1 MFFLSQNSRW
11 CFDPLALFFLG
22 VIALVSLPSFLF
34 SAGYLRMQFSRR
46 RSFLAM
52 GLTILF
58 VLSMAAVVA
67 SANLILFLFAWE
79 FMSLVSYFLVVFE
92 HEHEASVKAGMIY
105 LVMTHVGTAFLL
117 AAFLLMHAQTGT
129 WDFAG
134 IRAAAPAFS
143 PVLKNILFGLL
154 LAGFGTKAGI
164 VPVHI
169 WLPYAHPQ
177 APAPVSSIMS
187 GAMIKVAIYGI
198 LRFIVGMLGVPE
210 AWWGGAILVAAGI
223 SCLAGVIYALMEH
236 DIKKLLAYHSV
247 ENIGII
253 LLGIGAGMIFWRW
266 GWGVLAC
273 AAFAAGL
280 YHTVNHAVFKG
291 LLFLCSGSIHVAT
304 GTRDIEKM
312 GGLMKRMP
320 QTAASFLVGAMA
332 ISALPPLSGFVSE
345 WLIFQVLFAGLRDA
359 ASGGKMLF
367 AGMMACLAL
376 TSALAA
382 ACFVKAFG
390 VTFLAMP
397 RSHAAAAA
405 TEVPRSMRS
414 AMIFLAALTV
424 ALGLGAGLVWKILCA
439 VAMSFLEAPASTWSS
454 LLSGSWGV
462 IRFPE
467 TDACLRTP
475 VIMLALGAG
484 MAAVYAFVRLAA
496 RQRPVIVG
504 RTWDCGYYRLDHRTE
519 YTATAFSK
527 PFRIAFGF
535 FLLPYRKTEKIRDS
549 FYHVKEFTYET
560 ATTPVF
566 KRYLYGPV
574 VGGLFKLAQYVR
586 GFQMGSIHWY
596 LAYIFVTILALVII
610 FGRP

>member
-1 MFFLSQNSRW
+1 
-11 CFDPLALFFLG
+11 
-22 VIALVSLPSFLF
+22 
-34 SAGYLRMQFSRR
+34 
-46 RSFLAM
+46 
-52 GLTILF
+52 
-58 VLSMAAVVA
+58 MAAVVA

-117 AAFLLMHAQTGT
+117 AAFLLMHAETGT
-129 WDFAG
+129 WDFEG
-134 IRAAAPAFS
+134 IRAAASAF
-143 PVLKNILFGLL
+143 PPGLKNVLFGLL
-154 LAGFGTKAGI
+154 LAGFGMKAGI
-164 VPVHI
+164 VPLHI

-177 APAPVSSIMS
+177 APASVSSIMS

-198 LRFIVGMLGVPE
+198 LRFIAGMLGVPP
-210 AWWGGAILVAAGI
+210 AWWGSAILVVAGI
-223 SCLAGVIYALMEH
+223 SCLVGVIYALMEH

-253 LLGIGAGMIFWRW
+253 LLGVGAGMVFRNW
-266 GWGVLAC
+266 GWEVLAC

-291 LLFLCSGSIHVAT
+291 LLFLCSGSIQVAT
-304 GTRDIEKM
+304 GTRDIEKL
-312 GGLMKRMP
+312 GGLVKRMP

-345 WLIFQVLFAGLRDA
+345 WLIFQVFFAGLRDA
-359 ASGGKMLF
+359 SCGGKLFF

-390 VTFLAMP
+390 VAFLAMP
-397 RSHAAAAA
+397 RSRAAAEAR
-405 TEVPRSMRS
+405 EVSLSMRS

-424 ALGLGAGLVWKILCA
+424 ALGLGAGLVWKIFYA
-439 VAMSFLEAPASTWSS
+439 IAANFLKPPASAWSG
-454 LLSGSWGV
+454 GSWDL
-462 IRFPE
+462 IRFPG
-467 TDACLRTP
+467 TGACLRTP
-475 VIMLALGAG
+475 MIMLALGAG
-484 MAAVYAFVRLAA
+484 IAAVCLLMRWTGRKAVVA
-496 RQRPVIVG
+496 VG

-535 FLLPYRKTEKIRDS
+535 FLFPIARPIRYGIRFITSRNSLMRRPRRPFLKDICM
-549 FYHVKEFTYET
+549 
-560 ATTPVF
+560 TPWS
-566 KRYLYGPV
+566 
-574 VGGLFKLAQYVR
+574 GGFSSWRNTSK
-586 GFQMGSIHWY
+586 GSRWAASTGIW
-596 LAYIFVTILALVII
+596 LIFL
-610 FGRP
+610 

>member
-34 SAGYLRMQFSRR
+34 SAGYLRRQFSGR
-46 RSFLAM
+46 RSLAAA
-52 GLTILF
+52 GLTVLF
-58 VLSMAAVVA
+58 VISMAAVVA

-79 FMSLVSYFLVVFE
+79 FMSLLSYFLVVFE
-92 HEHEASVKAGMIY
+92 HEHEASIKAGTIY

-117 AAFLLMHAQTGT
+117 AAFLLIHAQAGT
-129 WDFAG
+129 WDFEE
-134 IRAAAPAFS
+134 IRTAAPAFS
-143 PVLKNILFGLL
+143 VGLKNVLFGLL
-154 LAGFGTKAGI
+154 LVGFGMKAGI
-164 VPVHI
+164 VPLHI

-177 APAPVSSIMS
+177 APASVSSIMS
-187 GAMIKVAIYGI
+187 GAMIKVAVYGI
-198 LRFIVGMLGVPE
+198 LRFIAGMLGVPPV
-210 AWWGGAILVAAGI
+210 WWGSAILVAAGI
-223 SCLAGVIYALMEH
+223 SCLVGVIYALMEH

-253 LLGIGAGMIFWRW
+253 LLGIGAGMIFWHW
-266 GWGVLAC
+266 GWWVLAC

-304 GTRDIEKM
+304 GTKDIEKL
-312 GGLMKRMP
+312 GGLVKRMP

-345 WLIFQVLFAGLRDA
+345 WLIFQVFFAGLRDA
-359 ASGGKMLF
+359 ASGGKLFF

-397 RSHAAAAA
+397 RSRAAAEAG
-405 TEVPRSMRS
+405 EVSLSMRS
-414 AMIFLAALTV
+414 AMVFLAALTV

-439 VAMSFLEAPASTWSS
+439 VAASFLEAPAAAWDG
-454 LLSGSWGV
+454 LLSGSWGL
-462 IRFPE
+462 IRFPG

-475 VIMLALGAG
+475 MIMLALSAG
-484 MAAVYAFVRLAA
+484 IAVVYAFVRLVS
-496 RQRPVIVG
+496 RKHSVTVG
-504 RTWDCGYYRLDHRTE
+504 RTWDCGYYRLDYRTE

-549 FYHVKEFTYET
+549 FYHVKEFSYET

-566 KRYLYGPV
+566 KRYLYDPV
-574 VGGLFKLAQYVR
+574 VGGLFRLAQYVR

-596 LAYIFVTILALVII
+596 LAYVFVTILVLVVI

>member
-34 SAGYLRMQFSRR
+34 SAGYLRAQFSRG
-46 RSFLAM
+46 RSLLAT
-52 GLTILF
+52 GLTVFF

-117 AAFLLMHAQTGT
+117 AAFLLLHAQAGT
-129 WDFAG
+129 WDFEG
-134 IRAAAPAFS
+134 IRAAAPAFT
-143 PVLKNILFGLL
+143 PALKNILFGLF
-154 LAGFGTKAGI
+154 LAGFGMKAGI
-164 VPVHI
+164 VPLHI

-177 APAPVSSIMS
+177 APASVSSIMS
-187 GAMIKVAIYGI
+187 GAMIKVAIYGL
-198 LRFIVGMLGVPE
+198 LRFIAGMLGVPSV
-210 AWWGGAILVAAGI
+210 WWGHVILVAAGI
-223 SCLAGVIYALMEH
+223 SCLVGVIYALMEH

-253 LLGIGAGMIFWRW
+253 LLGIGAGMVFWSW
-266 GWGVLAC
+266 GWGVLAA

-291 LLFLCSGSIHVAT
+291 LLFLCSGSIQVAT
-304 GTRDIEKM
+304 GTRDIEKL
-312 GGLMKRMP
+312 GGLIKRMP

-345 WLIFQVLFAGLRDA
+345 WLIFQVFFAGLRDA
-359 ASGGKMLF
+359 SSGGKLFF

-390 VTFLAMP
+390 VAFLAMP
-397 RSHAAAAA
+397 RSRAAAEAREA
-405 TEVPRSMRS
+405 SLSMRS

-424 ALGLGAGLVWKILCA
+424 ALGLGAGLVWKMFCA
-439 VAMSFLEAPASTWSS
+439 VAASFLEPPASAWSG
-454 LLSGSWGV
+454 LFSGSWDL
-462 IRFPE
+462 IRFPG

-475 VIMLALGAG
+475 MIMLALGAG
-484 MAAVYAFVRLAA
+484 IAAVYLFVRLTA
-496 RQRPVIVG
+496 RKRVMTAG

-527 PFRIAFGF
+527 PFRIAFSF

-560 ATTPVF
+560 ATTPIF
-566 KRYLYGPV
+566 KRYLYDPMV
-574 VGGLFKLAQYVR
+574 RGLFKLAQYVK

-596 LAYIFVTILALVII
+596 LAYIFVTILILVVI